1 MGPAISNTP
10 ATHRLRCR
18 LRASCRESVIGRQMA
33 ARSQSTQRLDRAPP
47 TRKRFAKC
55 AQIGDSPFFALVST
69 AFSHGAWDRFQASR
83 KSKSGELELPAPR
96 RCSIGA
102 AASADAGAV
111 WVKAFDGTR
120 LRPCRRPN
128 AIGKIKI
135 LERSRPISTR
145 PNGQIRDAPNRI
157 RFHQHAAQRHD
168 CFHPGQH
175 TRGRSSTKPT
185 KRVRIGSPPLR
196 IRHRVRLIVTGRR
209 RAGSVAPGIASRI

>member
-10 ATHRLRCR
+10 ATHSLRLR
-18 LRASCRESVIGRQMA
+18 LRPSCRVSVIGRQMA
-33 ARSQSTQRLDRAPP
+33 AWSQSTQRLDRAPP

-55 AQIGDSPFFALVST
+55 AQIGDSPFFVLIST

-83 KSKSGELELPAPR
+83 KSKSGELALRVPR

-135 LERSRPISTR
+135 LERSRPSSQLGRMVRSATPQIGFVFTSMRHNGTTASILANTPAAGLRRNR
-145 PNGQIRDAPNRI
+145 PNG
-157 RFHQHAAQRHD
+157 
-168 CFHPGQH
+168 
-175 TRGRSSTKPT
+175 
-185 KRVRIGSPPLR
+185 
-196 IRHRVRLIVTGRR
+196 
-209 RAGSVAPGIASRI
+209 